1 MQYLRTA
8 VVAAALALGI
18 SNGFADPAALRLLSQ
33 NPSNDKAY
41 PSEVAAIDRV
51 NTNTS
56 LEVKITRAEFSQLGL
71 STADALRYL
80 SSGAFDIVNVPI
92 GIASRDDPF
101 LEGIDLIGVSTDM
114 DRMALATESYRKVF
128 DDRVREKFGA
138 KVLTLWPF
146 GPQAFF
152 CNKPITGLNDIKGLK
167 VRSYTPTMTRFV
179 EQFGAAPVTLPLS
192 EVYLALQRGVVDCG
206 ITSPTSGTSAKLPE
220 VTTHLLPISLLGA
233 MNVHLISL
241 KAWDKL
247 SPEQQEALTQ
257 EFKTLETNLWE
268 VARHTNDDA
277 VLCATGQDGCQGYE
291 KYKMTLVTVTEDMV
305 ASSHKAAEEVVIP
318 AWADRCSQTYPDC
331 GKVWG
336 ETIGKALGIQVQ

>member
-1 MQYLRTA
+1 MQHLRTA

-18 SNGFADPAALRLLSQ
+18 SNGFADSRALRLLSQ

-41 PSEVAAIDRV
+41 PSEVATIDRV
-51 NTNTS
+51 NKDAP
-56 LEVKITRAEFSQLGL
+56 LDVKITRSEFSQLGL

-114 DRMALATESYRKVF
+114 DRMVQATESYRKVF
-128 DDRVREKFGA
+128 DDRAREKFGA
-138 KVLTLWPF
+138 KVLALWPF

-152 CNKPITGLNDIKGLK
+152 CNKPVAGLDDIRGLK

-192 EVYLALQRGVVDCG
+192 EVYLALQRGVVDCA
-206 ITSPTSGTSAKLPE
+206 ISSPTSGTSAKFPE
-220 VTTHLLPISLLGA
+220 VTTHLMPISLMGA

-241 KAWDKL
+241 KTWDKL
-247 SPEQQEALTQ
+247 SPEQQEGLTK
-257 EFKTLETNLWE
+257 EFKTLEANLWD
-268 VARHTNDDA
+268 VARHTNADA
-277 VLCATGQDGCQGYE
+277 VECATGQDDCKGYQ
-291 KYKMTLVTVTEDMV
+291 KYKMTLVPVTDEMV
-305 ASSHKAAEEVVIP
+305 ASSHKAAEDVVIP
-318 AWADRCSQTYPDC
+318 AWIDRCSQTYPDC
-331 GKVWG
+331 SKVWD
-336 ETIGKALGIQVQ
+336 ETIGKALGIRAR

>member
-1 MQYLRTA
+1 MNYLRTA
-8 VVAAALALGI
+8 VAAATLALGM
-18 SNGFADPAALRLLSQ
+18 SSAFADPATLRLLSQ

-41 PSEVAAIDRV
+41 PSEVATIDRV
-51 NTNTS
+51 NKNTA
-56 LEVKITRAEFSQLGL
+56 LEVKIARSEFSQLGL

-128 DDRVREKFGA
+128 DDRVGEKFGA
-138 KVLTLWPF
+138 KVLALWPF

-152 CNKPITGLNDIKGLK
+152 CNKPITGLDDIKGLK

-206 ITSPTSGTSAKLPE
+206 ITSPTSGTSAKFPE

-233 MNVHLISL
+233 MNVHLVSL
-241 KAWDKL
+241 KAWNKL
-247 SPEQQEALTQ
+247 SPAQQEELTK
-257 EFKTLETNLWE
+257 EFKALETALWE
-268 VARHTNDDA
+268 VARTTNEDA
-277 VLCATGQDGCQGYE
+277 VNCDIGQDSCKGYQ
-291 KYKMTLVTVTEDMV
+291 KYKMTLVPVTDAMV

-318 AWADRCSQTYPDC
+318 AWIERCSQTYPNC
-331 GKVWG
+331 GKVW
-336 ETIGKALGIQVQ
+336 EDTIGKALGIKIQ